1 LAAAGTPDAVRGFL
15 ELGRQA
21 PPTREKAMKIRD
33 VMSKDVQVARPEDT
47 LQNVAGRMAAGD
59 FGFIPVADGDRLIG
73 ALTDRDI
80 VVRGVASGA
89 GPEARVLDVLS
100 RDALVVRAD
109 DDLKVALDLMSSRQ
123 IRRLPVVDKD
133 GRLVGVVSLGDLS
146 TRVKERY
153 AGEALEE
160 ISRPQG

>member
-1 LAAAGTPDAVRGFL
+1 
-15 ELGRQA
+15 
-21 PPTREKAMKIRD
+21 MKIRD
-33 VMSKDVQVARPEDT
+33 VMSKNVQVARPEDT

-80 VVRGVASGA
+80 VVRGVASGT

-160 ISRPQG
+160 ISRPS